1 MLGAHRAAQINLH
14 IHQSLARSWI
24 LLHDR
29 SMCSRSCSTD
39 FLHVFLVPF
48 LSLSCCSLV
57 ANALPSVEF
66 GCFPCS
72 LPVRDSACILT
83 LIIQMFASLENAL
96 CAVLCLNLSLPLTVS
111 ISGEIASQAAEFLHD
126 RYLFH

>member
-1 MLGAHRAAQINLH
+1 MTGPCVAGLVQQIFSMF
-14 IHQSLARSWI
+14 SLFHFS
-24 LLHDR
+24 
-29 SMCSRSCSTD
+29 
-39 FLHVFLVPF
+39 F
-48 LSLSCCSLV
+48 SCCSLV